1 MYGSKKLDGQAYQA
15 VGALAWQSGQAP
27 ERHACCVH
35 KLRQDLRYKQRMTD
49 QPQTV
54 NSTPSHPPGHL
65 RTHTY
70 HGLAPGP
77 ALLVLGA
84 VHGNEV
90 CGIEAITQ
98 LLQDFDSGAV
108 SIERGSVT
116 FIPITNPLAYQLK
129 RRFGDRNLN
138 RNMAPSAIP
147 QDFEDRVA
155 NVLCPLLDSHDVLLD
170 LHSFHTG
177 GAPFVM
183 IGPQNNTGTLE
194 PFAHASE
201 EMQLALHTGAP
212 RIVEGWL
219 DTYARGVQRR
229 SAAAEAANTR
239 SQTLVTNPNYG
250 VGTTEY
256 MRARGGYAVTLEC
269 GQHDDPGGIS
279 VARHA
284 ILQTLG
290 LLGITSAKP
299 AAPHAAPE
307 ILRLIDVTDKTHADD
322 TFTREWRSFD
332 AVKSG
337 DVIGIRHSGQ
347 EVKAHDD
354 GFVVFPNPR
363 GEVGQEWFYFAQKR
377 V

>member
-1 MYGSKKLDGQAYQA
+1 MTEKQIH
-15 VGALAWQSGQAP
+15 AP
-27 ERHACCVH
+27 ADAI
-35 KLRQDLRYKQRMTD
+35 K
-49 QPQTV
+49 
-54 NSTPSHPPGHL
+54 PSHF
-65 RTHTY
+65 RSHTC

-90 CGIEAITQ
+90 CGTHAIMQ
-98 LLQDFDSGAV
+98 LLQDIDGGAI

-116 FIPITNPLAYQLK
+116 FVPITNPLAHHLK

-147 QDFEDRVA
+147 QDFEDQVA
-155 NVLCPLLDSHDVLLD
+155 NVLCPLLDAHDVLLD

-183 IGPQNNTGTLE
+183 VGPQNNTGELE
-194 PFAHASE
+194 PFALAAE

-229 SAAAEAANTR
+229 ATSATDNISMR

-256 MRARGGYAVTLEC
+256 MRSRGGYAVTLEC
-269 GQHDDPGGIS
+269 GQHDDPAGID
-279 VARHA
+279 VAKHA

-290 LLGITSAKP
+290 LLGISPVPVAP
-299 AAPHAAPE
+299 RAATPE
-307 ILRLIDVTDKTHADD
+307 ILRLIDVTDKAHAGD
-322 TFTREWRSFD
+322 TFSREWRSFD
-332 AVKSG
+332 AVKAG
-337 DVIGIRHSGQ
+337 EVIGVRQSGA
-347 EVKAHDD
+347 EVKAQGD

-363 GEVGQEWFYFAQKR
+363 GEVGQEWFYFAQR
-377 V
+377 RA

>member
-1 MYGSKKLDGQAYQA
+1 MTLPMTEMQI
-15 VGALAWQSGQAP
+15 AP
-27 ERHACCVH
+27 PH
-35 KLRQDLRYKQRMTD
+35 KPT
-49 QPQTV
+49 
-54 NSTPSHPPGHL
+54 SAPSHL
-65 RTHTY
+65 RAHTF

-90 CGIEAITQ
+90 CGTHAIMQ
-98 LLQDFDSGAV
+98 LLQDINAGSV
-108 SIERGSVT
+108 TIERGSVT
-116 FIPITNPLAYQLK
+116 FVPITNPLAHQLK

-147 QDFEDRVA
+147 QDFEDRIA
-155 NVLCPLLDSHDVLLD
+155 NVLCPLLDAHDVLLD

-194 PFAHASE
+194 PFALALE

-219 DTYARGVQRR
+219 DAYARGVKRR
-229 SAAAEAANTR
+229 AENTEAANTR

-269 GQHDDPGGIS
+269 GQHDDPAGIA

-290 LLGITSAKP
+290 LLGITSTP
-299 AAPHAAPE
+299 ATPPIAAPE
-307 ILRLIDVTDKTHADD
+307 ILRLIDVTDKEHAGD

-332 AVKSG
+332 AVMAG
-337 DVIGIRHSGQ
+337 EVIGTRQTGV
-347 EVKAHDD
+347 EVKAQGD

-377 V
+377 I

>member
-1 MYGSKKLDGQAYQA
+1 MTEKLP
-15 VGALAWQSGQAP
+15 AP
-27 ERHACCVH
+27 
-35 KLRQDLRYKQRMTD
+35 T
-49 QPQTV
+49 
-54 NSTPSHPPGHL
+54 HL

-70 HGLAPGP
+70 HGLAPGA

-84 VHGNEV
+84 VHGNEI
-90 CGIEAITQ
+90 CGTHAIMQ
-98 LLQDFDSGAV
+98 LLQDFDSGAI

-116 FIPITNPLAYQLK
+116 FVPITNPLAHQLK

-147 QDFEDRVA
+147 QDFEDRIA
-155 NVLCPLLDSHDVLLD
+155 NVLTPLLDAHDVLLD

-194 PFAHASE
+194 PFALAAE

-229 SAAAEAANTR
+229 AAKAADNISAR
-239 SQTLVTNPNYG
+239 SLTLVTNPNYG

-269 GQHDDPGGIS
+269 GQHDDPAGIG

-284 ILQTLG
+284 ILQTLA
-290 LLGITSAKP
+290 LLGITPSKP
-299 AAPHAAPE
+299 AAPTASPE
-307 ILRLIDVTDKTHADD
+307 ILRLMDVTDKEHAGD

-332 AVKSG
+332 AVKAG
-337 DVIGIRHSGQ
+337 DVIGVRHSGAEARAQ
-347 EVKAHDD
+347 GD

>member
-1 MYGSKKLDGQAYQA
+1 MTEKQIH
-15 VGALAWQSGQAP
+15 AP
-27 ERHACCVH
+27 ADAI
-35 KLRQDLRYKQRMTD
+35 K
-49 QPQTV
+49 
-54 NSTPSHPPGHL
+54 PSHL
-65 RTHTY
+65 RSHTF

-90 CGIEAITQ
+90 CGTHAIMQ
-98 LLQDFDSGAV
+98 LLQDIDGGAI

-116 FIPITNPLAYQLK
+116 FVPITNPLAHHLK

-147 QDFEDRVA
+147 QDFEDRIA
-155 NVLCPLLDSHDVLLD
+155 NVLCPLLDAHDVLLD

-183 IGPQNNTGTLE
+183 IGPQNNIGTLE
-194 PFAHASE
+194 PFALAAE

-229 SAAAEAANTR
+229 AANAAENINAR

-269 GQHDDPGGIS
+269 GQHDDPAGIG

-290 LLGITSAKP
+290 LLGITSAQP
-299 AAPHAAPE
+299 TPPTSAPE
-307 ILRLIDVTDKTHADD
+307 ILRLIDVTDKAHAGD
-322 TFTREWRSFD
+322 TFSREWRSFD
-332 AVKSG
+332 AVKAG
-337 DVIGIRHSGQ
+337 EVIGVRQSGA
-347 EVKAHDD
+347 EVKAQGD

-363 GEVGQEWFYFAQKR
+363 GEVGQEWFYFAQR
-377 V
+377 RA

>member
-1 MYGSKKLDGQAYQA
+1 
-15 VGALAWQSGQAP
+15 
-27 ERHACCVH
+27 
-35 KLRQDLRYKQRMTD
+35 MTD
-49 QPQTV
+49 QPQTA

-65 RTHTY
+65 RSHTY
-70 HGLAPGP
+70 HALAPGP

-90 CGIEAITQ
+90 CGTRAITQ
-98 LLQDFDSGAV
+98 LLQDFDSGGI
-108 SIERGSVT
+108 SLERGSVT
-116 FIPITNPLAYQLK
+116 FVPITNPLAYQLK

-155 NVLCPLLDSHDVLLD
+155 NVLCPLLDAHDVLLD

-194 PFAHASE
+194 PFAQAAE

-229 SAAAEAANTR
+229 AANAETANNR

-269 GQHDDPGGIS
+269 GQHDDPAGIG
-279 VARHA
+279 VARQA

-307 ILRLIDVTDKTHADD
+307 ILRLIEVTDKAHAGD

-337 DVIGIRHSGQ
+337 DVIGIRHSSQ
-347 EVKAHDD
+347 EVKAQGD

>member
-1 MYGSKKLDGQAYQA
+1 MTEKPT
-15 VGALAWQSGQAP
+15 AP
-27 ERHACCVH
+27 A
-35 KLRQDLRYKQRMTD
+35 
-49 QPQTV
+49 
-54 NSTPSHPPGHL
+54 STPNHL
-65 RTHTY
+65 RTHTF

-90 CGIEAITQ
+90 SGTHAIMQ
-98 LLQDFDSGAV
+98 LLQDIDAGSV
-108 SIERGSVT
+108 TIERGSVT
-116 FIPITNPLAYQLK
+116 FVPITNPLAHQLK

-147 QDFEDRVA
+147 QDFEDRLA
-155 NVLCPLLDSHDVLLD
+155 NVLCPLLDAHDVLLD

-194 PFAHASE
+194 PFALALE
-201 EMQLALHTGAP
+201 EMQLALHTSAP

-229 SAAAEAANTR
+229 AASALENINTR

-269 GQHDDPGGIS
+269 GQHDDPAGVG

-290 LLGITSAKP
+290 LLGITPAKP
-299 AAPHAAPE
+299 AAPISVPE
-307 ILRLIDVTDKTHADD
+307 ILRLIDVTDKAHAGD

-337 DVIGIRHSGQ
+337 DVIGVRHGGD
-347 EVKAHDD
+347 EVKAQGD

-363 GEVGQEWFYFAQKR
+363 GEVGQEWFYFAQR
-377 V
+377 RL

>member
-1 MYGSKKLDGQAYQA
+1 MTETLNIPIR
-15 VGALAWQSGQAP
+15 LP
-27 ERHACCVH
+27 E
-35 KLRQDLRYKQRMTD
+35 
-49 QPQTV
+49 
-54 NSTPSHPPGHL
+54 HL
-65 RTHTY
+65 RTHVY

-84 VHGNEV
+84 VHGNEI
-90 CGIEAITQ
+90 CGTHAIMQ
-98 LLQDFDSGAV
+98 LLQDIDSRAI

-116 FIPITNPLAYQLK
+116 FVPVTNPLAHQLK
-129 RRFGDRNLN
+129 RRIGDRNLN
-138 RNMAPSAIP
+138 RNMAPSGIP
-147 QDFEDRVA
+147 QDFEDRIA
-155 NVLCPLLDSHDVLLD
+155 NVLCPLLDVHDVLLD

-194 PFAHASE
+194 PFALANE
-201 EMQLALHTGAP
+201 EMQLALHTGIP

-229 SAAAEAANTR
+229 AANAEVANTR
-239 SQTLVTNPNYG
+239 SQTLITNPNYG

-269 GQHDDPGGIS
+269 GQHDDPAGIG

-284 ILQTLG
+284 ILQTLA
-290 LLGITSAKP
+290 LLGITPSKLV
-299 AAPHAAPE
+299 APTAAPE
-307 ILRLIDVTDKTHADD
+307 ILRLIDVTDKEHVGDN
-322 TFTREWRSFD
+322 FTREWRSFD
-332 AVKSG
+332 AVKAG
-337 DVIGIRHSGQ
+337 DVIGVRHSGVEARAQ
-347 EVKAHDD
+347 GD

-363 GEVGQEWFYFAQKR
+363 GEVGQEWFYFARKR

>member
-1 MYGSKKLDGQAYQA
+1 MTEKPT
-15 VGALAWQSGQAP
+15 AP
-27 ERHACCVH
+27 A
-35 KLRQDLRYKQRMTD
+35 
-49 QPQTV
+49 
-54 NSTPSHPPGHL
+54 STPNHL
-65 RTHTY
+65 RTHTF

-90 CGIEAITQ
+90 SGTHAIMQ
-98 LLQDFDSGAV
+98 LLQDIDAGSV
-108 SIERGSVT
+108 TIERGSVT
-116 FIPITNPLAYQLK
+116 FVPITNPLAHQLK

-147 QDFEDRVA
+147 QDFEDRLA
-155 NVLCPLLDSHDVLLD
+155 NVLCPLLDAHDVLLD

-194 PFAHASE
+194 PFALALE

-229 SAAAEAANTR
+229 AASALENINTR

-269 GQHDDPGGIS
+269 GQHDDPAGVG

-284 ILQTLG
+284 ILQTLA
-290 LLGITSAKP
+290 LLGISTAQP
-299 AAPHAAPE
+299 VPPIAVPE
-307 ILRLIDVTDKTHADD
+307 ILRLIDVTDKAHAGD

-332 AVKSG
+332 AVKSD
-337 DVIGIRHSGQ
+337 DVIGVRHGGV
-347 EVKAHDD
+347 EVKAQGD

>member
-1 MYGSKKLDGQAYQA
+1 MPS
-15 VGALAWQSGQAP
+15 SP
-27 ERHACCVH
+27 SS
-35 KLRQDLRYKQRMTD
+35 
-49 QPQTV
+49 QTRP
-54 NSTPSHPPGHL
+54 THL
-65 RTHTY
+65 RSHTF

-77 ALLVLGA
+77 RLLVLGA

-90 CGIEAITQ
+90 CGTQAIMQ
-98 LLQDFDSGAV
+98 LLSEIDSGEL
-108 SIERGSVT
+108 SIQRGSVS
-116 FIPITNPLAYQLK
+116 FVPITNPLAHQLK
-129 RRFGDRNLN
+129 QRVGDRNLN

-147 QDFEDRVA
+147 QDFEDRIA
-155 NVLCPLLDSHDVLLD
+155 NVLCPLLEAHDVLLD

-183 IGPQNNTGTLE
+183 IGPQDNTGTLE
-194 PFAHASE
+194 PFSLAAD

-229 SAAAEAANTR
+229 ATRADDAFDNISAR

-256 MRARGGYAVTLEC
+256 MRSRGGYAVTLEC
-269 GQHDDPGGIS
+269 GQHDDPAGIG

-290 LLGITSAKP
+290 LLGITSSSPTPP
-299 AAPHAAPE
+299 ASSPE
-307 ILRLIDVTDKTHADD
+307 ILRLVDVTDKAHASD

-332 AVKSG
+332 AVKAG
-337 DVIGIRHSGQ
+337 DMIGVRHSGE
-347 EVKAHDD
+347 EVKAQGD

-363 GEVGQEWFYFAQKR
+363 GEVGQEWFYFAKKR
-377 V
+377 G

>member
-1 MYGSKKLDGQAYQA
+1 MTEMP
-15 VGALAWQSGQAP
+15 QAP
-27 ERHACCVH
+27 TH
-35 KLRQDLRYKQRMTD
+35 L
-49 QPQTV
+49 
-54 NSTPSHPPGHL
+54 PSCL
-65 RTHTY
+65 RTHTF

-84 VHGNEV
+84 VHGNEI
-90 CGIEAITQ
+90 CGTQAIMQ
-98 LLQDFDSGAV
+98 LLQDIDASTV
-108 SIERGSVT
+108 TIERGSVT
-116 FIPITNPLAYQLK
+116 FVPITNPLAHQLK

-138 RNMAPSAIP
+138 RNMAPSAVP
-147 QDFEDRVA
+147 QDFEDRIA
-155 NVLCPLLDSHDVLLD
+155 NVLTPLLDGHDVLLD

-183 IGPQNNTGTLE
+183 IGPQNNQGTLE
-194 PFAHASE
+194 PFALAEE

-219 DTYARGVQRR
+219 ETYARGVKRR
-229 SAAAEAANTR
+229 AANAEAANTR

-269 GQHDDPGGIS
+269 GQHDDPAGVG

-290 LLGITSAKP
+290 LLGITGNQATP
-299 AAPHAAPE
+299 PIAVPE
-307 ILRLIDVTDKTHADD
+307 ILRLIDVTDKEHAGD

-332 AVKSG
+332 AVKAG
-337 DVIGIRHSGQ
+337 DVIGTRQTGE
-347 EVKAHDD
+347 EVKAQGD